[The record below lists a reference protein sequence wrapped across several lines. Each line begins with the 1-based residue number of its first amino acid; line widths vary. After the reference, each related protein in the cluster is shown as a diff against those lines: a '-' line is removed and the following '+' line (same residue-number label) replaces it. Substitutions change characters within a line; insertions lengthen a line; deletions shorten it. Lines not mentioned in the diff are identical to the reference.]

1 MYKTKIINA
10 IIHAAG
16 EYCHW
21 GEHRTLISFCDTLI
35 NHTDIAEVTEDIS
48 TLDMFDELE
57 NEQFSVIV
65 EKDWLFD
72 LMKADGISDPQYY
85 LENEYDGDDSY
96 EWFTQAAALGK
107 IAALVF

>member
-1 MYKTKIINA
+1 MYKEKIINA

-16 EYCHW
+16 EYCRW
-21 GEHRTLISFCDTLI
+21 GEHRTLISFCDLLA
-35 NHTDIAEVTEDIS
+35 NHMEFAGIEDEIDVIDVL
-48 TLDMFDELE
+48 TELE
-57 NEQFSVIV
+57 NTQFIVIV

-85 LENEYDGDDSY
+85 LENEYDGDDSM

>member
-1 MYKTKIINA
+1 MDLA
-10 IIHAAG
+10 
-16 EYCHW
+16 
-21 GEHRTLISFCDTLI
+21 
-35 NHTDIAEVTEDIS
+35 VEDENN
-48 TLDMFDELE
+48 LPDVLDELE
-57 NEQFSVIV
+57 NTQFIVIV

-85 LENEYDGDDSY
+85 LENEYDGDDSM

>member
-1 MYKTKIINA
+1 MQFEKPQVSIIV
-10 IIHAAG
+10 G
-16 EYCHW
+16 
-21 GEHRTLISFCDTLI
+21 GEHKVLISFCDLLA
-35 NHTDIAEVTEDIS
+35 NHIDFAIEDENNLS
-48 TLDMFDELE
+48 DVLDELE
-57 NEQFSVIV
+57 NTQFIVIV